1 MYSIAKLSPKER
13 NLLFS
18 KFALERG
25 INISIVEK
33 DFWVTLMLDYLFH
46 KSSYRDF
53 FIFKGG
59 TSLSKCFNIINRFS
73 EDIDLILKW
82 NILTDDDPNKVRSK
96 NQQDKYNKNINI
108 KAQEF
113 IRDKLKPEMVKD
125 FRAILGLEPDIYI
138 EEDEPQVLNF
148 NYPRIRSNS
157 MSGLLHSIRL
167 EIGPLAALSP
177 TKDVEISPMIARLQV
192 PNLNIPSTIIK
203 TVSPERTFW
212 EKVLILN
219 QEAHRSDEKDVPARY
234 SRHYYDVY
242 KISLTKYKEKAYKDI
257 DLLNNIRE
265 FKKKFYPSSW
275 AGYDLAKPGTFQ
287 LIPSKKH
294 INELTKDYLSM
305 QEMINDKTHI
315 NFKELLENIKSIEEE
330 INNLK

>member
-177 TKDVEISPMIARLQV
+177 TEDVEISPMIARLQV
-192 PNLNIPSTIIK
+192 PNLNIPSIIIK
-203 TVSPERTFW
+203 TVSPESTFLG
-212 EKVLILN
+212 EG
-219 QEAHRSDEKDVPARY
+219 
-234 SRHYYDVY
+234 
-242 KISLTKYKEKAYKDI
+242 
-257 DLLNNIRE
+257 
-265 FKKKFYPSSW
+265 F
-275 AGYDLAKPGTFQ
+275 
-287 LIPSKKH
+287 
-294 INELTKDYLSM
+294 
-305 QEMINDKTHI
+305 
-315 NFKELLENIKSIEEE
+315 NIKSGSP
-330 INNLK
+330 

>member
-1 MYSIAKLSPKER
+1 
-13 NLLFS
+13 
-18 KFALERG
+18 
-25 INISIVEK
+25 
-33 DFWVTLMLDYLFH
+33 
-46 KSSYRDF
+46 
-53 FIFKGG
+53 
-59 TSLSKCFNIINRFS
+59 
-73 EDIDLILKW
+73 
-82 NILTDDDPNKVRSK
+82 
-96 NQQDKYNKNINI
+96 
-108 KAQEF
+108 
-113 IRDKLKPEMVKD
+113 MVKD
-125 FRAILGLEPDIYI
+125 FRAILGLKPDIYI

-177 TKDVEISPMIARLQV
+177 TEDVEISPMIARLQV

-212 EKVLILN
+212 EKILILN
-219 QEAHRSDEKDVPARY
+219 QEDHRSDEKDVPARY

-257 DLLNNIRE
+257 DLLNNVRE

>member
-1 MYSIAKLSPKER
+1 MYSIAKPSPKER

-108 KAQEF
+108 KAQ
-113 IRDKLKPEMVKD
+113 
-125 FRAILGLEPDIYI
+125 
-138 EEDEPQVLNF
+138 
-148 NYPRIRSNS
+148 
-157 MSGLLHSIRL
+157 
-167 EIGPLAALSP
+167 
-177 TKDVEISPMIARLQV
+177 
-192 PNLNIPSTIIK
+192 
-203 TVSPERTFW
+203 
-212 EKVLILN
+212 
-219 QEAHRSDEKDVPARY
+219 
-234 SRHYYDVY
+234 
-242 KISLTKYKEKAYKDI
+242 
-257 DLLNNIRE
+257 DL
-265 FKKKFYPSSW
+265 
-275 AGYDLAKPGTFQ
+275 
-287 LIPSKKH
+287 
-294 INELTKDYLSM
+294 
-305 QEMINDKTHI
+305 
-315 NFKELLENIKSIEEE
+315 
-330 INNLK
+330 

>member
-46 KSSYRDF
+46 KSCYRDF

-108 KAQEF
+108 KAQ
-113 IRDKLKPEMVKD
+113 
-125 FRAILGLEPDIYI
+125 
-138 EEDEPQVLNF
+138 
-148 NYPRIRSNS
+148 
-157 MSGLLHSIRL
+157 
-167 EIGPLAALSP
+167 
-177 TKDVEISPMIARLQV
+177 
-192 PNLNIPSTIIK
+192 
-203 TVSPERTFW
+203 
-212 EKVLILN
+212 
-219 QEAHRSDEKDVPARY
+219 
-234 SRHYYDVY
+234 
-242 KISLTKYKEKAYKDI
+242 
-257 DLLNNIRE
+257 DL
-265 FKKKFYPSSW
+265 
-275 AGYDLAKPGTFQ
+275 
-287 LIPSKKH
+287 
-294 INELTKDYLSM
+294 
-305 QEMINDKTHI
+305 
-315 NFKELLENIKSIEEE
+315 
-330 INNLK
+330 